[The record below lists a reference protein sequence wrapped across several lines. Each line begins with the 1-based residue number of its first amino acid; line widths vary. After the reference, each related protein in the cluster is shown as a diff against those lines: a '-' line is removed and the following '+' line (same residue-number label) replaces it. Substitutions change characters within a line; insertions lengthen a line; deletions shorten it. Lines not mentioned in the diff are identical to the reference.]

1 MFHVIAYL
9 WCHNFLSVDGL
20 NTFHTLLY
28 KVTGLGRK
36 LSFWLFFWSW
46 FSYFFF
52 VEIENPIYSMS
63 EKHHRRKIMST
74 YWLIE
79 HDELKLRSL
88 PLFLPPMIA
97 IFLGLFYWDSL
108 PNINTNYSIFVGIW
122 RQRGFPFLSN
132 GFYRY
137 KTLNGT
143 RVLSEWSRVLSMSSR
158 ISVIIDDIFRV
169 TNFRLKWKR
178 RIYV

>member
-1 MFHVIAYL
+1 M
-9 WCHNFLSVDGL
+9 SR
-20 NTFHTLLY
+20 TSTLKEKFRSTIWQQDDL
-28 KVTGLGRK
+28 R
-36 LSFWLFFWSW
+36 WLESTN
-46 FSYFFF
+46 
-52 VEIENPIYSMS
+52 ICLENPIYSMS

-143 RVLSEWSRVLSMSSR
+143 RVLSVVYVFPNFGNNRRYIPSNKLPFKMKEADLC
-158 ISVIIDDIFRV
+158 IDICLFL
-169 TNFRLKWKR
+169 F
-178 RIYV
+178 I

>member
-1 MFHVIAYL
+1 MFRT
-9 WCHNFLSVDGL
+9 S
-20 NTFHTLLY
+20 TLKEKFRSTVWQQDDL
-28 KVTGLGRK
+28 R
-36 LSFWLFFWSW
+36 WLESTN
-46 FSYFFF
+46 
-52 VEIENPIYSMS
+52 ICLENPIYSMS

-97 IFLGLFYWDSL
+97 IFVGLFYWDSL

-143 RVLSEWSRVLSMSSR
+143 RVLSEWSRVLSMSSG